1 MKNLIIILIFITNC
15 TNITNAQ
22 IIVDISSNV
31 KLPSNYDETGQYYLK
46 DMHNYLDRFVGTWEY
61 VNGNEK
67 FEIILTKVVKYHY
80 FSPNVN
86 LNVYKDAIKLQYKK
100 FVNGNLIYESPIP
113 NTPWFITYDGINLKG
128 AMLDYGRVTVEVK
141 SPSFGFLEQWT
152 IHKEGEYF
160 RPNCKIEKILTTI
173 GTPQK
178 IKFNLTLRET
188 AHLGDPYNNPAYH
201 GQPLFSVPNNI
212 ILTKVP

>member
-128 AMLDYGRVTVEVK
+128 AMLDYGRVTVGVK

-152 IHKEGEYF
+152 IHKGGEFFY
-160 RPNCKIEKILTTI
+160 PECTIKLQPLSLTEPPKIR
-173 GTPQK
+173 
-178 IKFNLTLRET
+178 FNLYLRET
-188 AHLGDPYNNPAYH
+188 GGLGNPYNNPAYQ